1 MAVTGAASTQ
11 QVDPAPGRAL
21 FLSARL
27 FVAADAF
34 FWLGFLFAYLYL
46 RALDSNHAWHPSG
59 TDPSVALGTVAA
71 LCVLGAAVALRFGV
85 ERTLRP
91 GVAGALL
98 LTAVAFVCEG
108 IQLFDPGFSPI
119 HGGGYGAV
127 FVGFSA
133 AMVAHLLGALYWV
146 ETLFVD
152 RESGAEE
159 RIMQARAASV
169 FMSFLAGVAVVAYV
183 LIYLV

>member
-1 MAVTGAASTQ
+1 MATSGASSTQ
-11 QVDPAPGRAL
+11 QVDPAPLDAL

-59 TDPSVALGTVAA
+59 TDPSVALGAIAAIGVVA
-71 LCVLGAAVALRFGV
+71 AAVALRWGV

-91 GVAGALL
+91 GVAAALL
-98 LTAVAFVCEG
+98 FTAVAFVCEG

-146 ETLFVD
+146 ETLFAD

-159 RIMQARAASV
+159 RVAQARAASV
-169 FMSFLAGVAVVAYV
+169 FMSFLAGVAVVACV
-183 LIYLV
+183 LIYVV